1 MVTLQDIAREA
12 GVSKMTVSNVLRG
25 NGHVSERTAQ
35 RVLETAKAMHYRIG
49 ARNAAAGSLKRRDS
63 DGTRGTIGIA
73 VSTLRTPWVA
83 ELSSCIIDAAKAHNL
98 TAAVEETHVRQEDEA
113 EAIRRLSEHF
123 YDGLIFTHSNLAPEI
138 IDRLSMHRPTV
149 LIDYTYPRR
158 ALDTVT
164 TDSERGGRLAVEY
177 LASRGFRRLLIVGGT
192 PDAERNSPDINYV
205 RGARLGGCIEAM
217 DRLGLPYDDRSFI
230 GVKWDADLCR
240 AAIGGLGRAAM
251 ERFDAVICLNDS
263 AAIGVIRGCRDL
275 GLAVPDDI
283 AVMGMSGI
291 ELGLYTTPSL
301 TTVDMDIRRIAEEAV
316 RLLADRIDGGGG
328 GGNGDRLDCRGRE
341 DRGGRDDGDGEID
354 GGSGGINGGRSGG
367 RSGNGGNDGNDGN
380 DGDGNGSHRAC
391 GDSADPEPRTVNV
404 PCRVRA
410 GESA

>member
-35 RVLETAKAMHYRIG
+35 RVLETAKAMRYRIG

-63 DGTRGTIGIA
+63 DGMRGTIGIA

-113 EAIRRLSEHF
+113 DAIRRLSEHF

-217 DRLGLPYDDRSFI
+217 DRLGLPYDDRSFV

-328 GGNGDRLDCRGRE
+328 GNGGNGEYRGSNGDRLDCRGRE
-341 DRGGRDDGDGEID
+341 GRDDG
-354 GGSGGINGGRSGG
+354 GSDDISDG
-367 RSGNGGNDGNDGN
+367 RSGNGRNDGSDGS
-380 DGDGNGSHRAC
+380 DGGGNGSRRAR

>member
-35 RVLETAKAMHYRIG
+35 RVLETAKAMRYRIG

-83 ELSSCIIDAAKAHNL
+83 ELSSCIIDTAKAHNL

-113 EAIRRLSEHF
+113 DAIRRLSEHF

-217 DRLGLPYDDRSFI
+217 DRLGLPYDDRSFV

-240 AAIGGLGRAAM
+240 ASIGGLGRAAM

-316 RLLADRIDGGGG
+316 RLLADRIDGGND
-328 GGNGDRLDCRGRE
+328 GGNGGRLDCS
-341 DRGGRDDGDGEID
+341 GRDDGDGEIG
-354 GGSGGINGGRSGG
+354 GGSDGINGG
-367 RSGNGGNDGNDGN
+367 RSGNGGNDGNDG
-380 DGDGNGSHRAC
+380 GGNGSRRAR